1 MAKVIA
7 VATHKGGQAKTS
19 TVKNLA
25 LAASEVG
32 KTLIIDL
39 DPQYS
44 LTRWVG
50 AKVYKTIANFYEGEP
65 IQNTITSL
73 RENLDII
80 GGNLKMEKISQDII
94 SRNHREYI
102 LKKGLYPILDKYDYI
117 IIDTPPSLGS
127 TVKNAIIA
135 ADLIVIPVSHEA
147 GSTEG
152 LLDFVHLAKE
162 LLIDSEPKFKLVL
175 TKVDKR
181 KSNASK
187 AIQEDLTAFN
197 LLDKV
202 SKTQIPIDAAI
213 DNSNIGCI
221 MVDEYDKNS
230 ESLKAYRTLF
240 KEVDSII

>member
-25 LAASEVG
+25 LAASEKG
-32 KTLIIDL
+32 KTLLIDL

-50 AKVYKTIANFYEGEP
+50 AQVFKTIANFYEGEP
-65 IQNTITSL
+65 IKNTVTSL
-73 RENLDII
+73 RPNLDII
-80 GGNLKMEKISQDII
+80 GGSLKMEKISQDII

-102 LKKGLYPILDKYDYI
+102 LKRGLYPILDEYDYI
-117 IIDTPPSLGS
+117 IMDTPPSLGS
-127 TVKNAIIA
+127 TVQNAIIA

-152 LLDFVHLAKE
+152 LLDFVHLAEE
-162 LLIDSEPKFKLVL
+162 LIEDKPKFKLVL

-187 AIQEDLTAFN
+187 AIQADLTAFE
-197 LLDKV
+197 LLDRV
-202 SKTQIPIDAAI
+202 AEVQIPIDADI

-221 MVDEYDKNS
+221 MLDDYNKNS
-230 ESLKAYRTLF
+230 ESLKIYRALF
-240 KEVDSII
+240 KEVDEVI